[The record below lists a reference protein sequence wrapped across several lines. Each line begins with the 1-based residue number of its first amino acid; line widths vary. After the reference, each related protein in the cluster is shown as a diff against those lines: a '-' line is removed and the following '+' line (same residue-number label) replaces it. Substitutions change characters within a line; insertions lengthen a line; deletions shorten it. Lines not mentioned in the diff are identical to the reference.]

1 MMNHNEMN
9 FFSFVNEL
17 KEEHAK
23 NTLRRANKTL
33 LLNPGKI
40 PKAQHILYEPLTPE
54 CIDEYLIKAYKNTVP
69 DQYIQFLRYSNG
81 IELFMFKILYG
92 KFSFAGSNLTIYGI
106 PRTKPFGRP
115 ADMEEPFD
123 IRIEDL
129 RRHKDIPDTWLKVGT
144 YRLRYEMGSEAD
156 LYIDCNSQRVFSTK
170 RDQRN
175 IEEQWDSFDVCLCD
189 LFQRAQNSRPEY
201 RFK

>member
-1 MMNHNEMN
+1 MMNHNEMH
-9 FFSFVNEL
+9 FFSLVNKL

-40 PKAQHILYEPLTPE
+40 PRAQHILYEPLTPE
-54 CIDEYLIKAYKNTVP
+54 CIDEYLIQAYKNTVP

-106 PRTKPFGRP
+106 PRTKPFP
-115 ADMEEPFD
+115 S
-123 IRIEDL
+123 L
-129 RRHKDIPDTWLKVGT
+129 LK
-144 YRLRYEMGSEAD
+144 LNSENVFVFFSFIVSTTA
-156 LYIDCNSQRVFSTK
+156 LKKMKASFLFSSVIFYISIKS
-170 RDQRN
+170 
-175 IEEQWDSFDVCLCD
+175 
-189 LFQRAQNSRPEY
+189 
-201 RFK
+201 

>member
-1 MMNHNEMN
+1 MMNHNEMH
-9 FFSFVNEL
+9 FFSLVNKL
-17 KEEHAK
+17 KEEHEK
-23 NTLRRANKTL
+23 NTLHRANKTF

-54 CIDEYLIKAYKNTVP
+54 LIDEYLIQAYKNIVP

-81 IELFMFKILYG
+81 IDLFMFKILCG

-129 RRHKDIPDTWLKVGT
+129 RRHDNISDTWLRVGT
-144 YRLRYEMGSEAD
+144 YRLKYESGGEAD
-156 LYIDCNSQRVFSTK
+156 L
-170 RDQRN
+170 
-175 IEEQWDSFDVCLCD
+175 
-189 LFQRAQNSRPEY
+189 
-201 RFK
+201 